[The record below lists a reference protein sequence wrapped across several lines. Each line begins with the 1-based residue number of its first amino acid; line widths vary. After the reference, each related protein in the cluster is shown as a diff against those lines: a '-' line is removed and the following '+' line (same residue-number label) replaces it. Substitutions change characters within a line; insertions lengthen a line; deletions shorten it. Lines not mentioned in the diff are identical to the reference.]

1 MHNKVH
7 SSQLHQSHPLHF
19 CYRTNGN
26 TAHTI
31 DYIKILNRLKTKTTK
46 LCSYLDC
53 YKHFNMHNLSAFN
66 NAHITTYL
74 HEHEHGQ
81 LHEHT
86 KCLKQSFS
94 QYVKIHRFGWLYIG
108 ELWLWVDNMQHVH
121 CTFNQALIA
130 LVTGPY
136 RIHRSCYTSRSV
148 FDNKHVI
155 FTHWF
160 LQLIIVNR

>member
-53 YKHFNMHNLSAFN
+53 YKHFKMHNLSAFN
-66 NAHITTYL
+66 NASQHIYMNMNMDSYMSIQNVL
-74 HEHEHGQ
+74 N
-81 LHEHT
+81 
-86 KCLKQSFS
+86 KSFS

-108 ELWLWVDNMQHVH
+108 ELWLCVDNMQHVH
-121 CTFNQALIA
+121 CTFNEALIA
-130 LVTGPY
+130 LVTGLY
-136 RIHRSCYTSRSV
+136 RIYQSRSV

-155 FTHWF
+155 FTQWF
-160 LQLIIVNR
+160 LQLIKVNR